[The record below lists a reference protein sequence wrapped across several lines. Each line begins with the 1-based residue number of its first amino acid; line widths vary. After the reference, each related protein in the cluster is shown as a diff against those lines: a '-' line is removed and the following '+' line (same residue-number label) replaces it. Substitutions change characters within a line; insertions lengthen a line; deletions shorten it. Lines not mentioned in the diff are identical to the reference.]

1 MAAGGI
7 PEMVV
12 TSARSRGRGIPEG
25 MAPNGIPEMDADQIQ
40 EMPDMVQENGIDT
53 TEAEEALENGDMDAV
68 FAFMEENRPQ
78 VVAPEHGRM
87 ACLPSNRC

>member
-1 MAAGGI
+1 MPDGI
-7 PEMVV
+7 PAIVV

-25 MAPNGIPEMDADQIQ
+25 MAPDGIPEMDAGEIQ

-68 FAFMEENRPQ
+68 FAFMEENRP
-78 VVAPEHGRM
+78 AGGGPGTRPDG
-87 ACLPSNRC
+87 LPPQ